1 MWKRE
6 RESKQAHMILQPT
19 ESHYALSNREIKIHY
34 LVKRNLSQLV
44 LEFLGKCFSSFYS
57 TDVLNTCWG
66 LTLHCTR
73 SCTNHTAMAYHQQ
86 IHGLLNHLELRI
98 YFCYFFFNSIKMS
111 IRKWNKSKIL
121 LRIFIYQKSNSPPK
135 LNARRNDETWGKKV
149 IAHKAER

>member
-98 YFCYFFFNSIKMS
+98 YFCYFFFLIQLKCQYTSETKVKYCLEYLFTKSQTHHQNLMHAEMTKRGA
-111 IRKWNKSKIL
+111 RK
-121 LRIFIYQKSNSPPK
+121 
-135 LNARRNDETWGKKV
+135 
-149 IAHKAER
+149 